1 MERDGERDFQNY
13 DTRLGLEVRVRVP
26 VRVNQGCVHSYIIY
40 YNIIYIIHY
49 THTLRLR
56 LNGLAGR
63 P

>member
-1 MERDGERDFQNY
+1 
-13 DTRLGLEVRVRVP
+13 
-26 VRVNQGCVHSYIIY
+26 VRVNQGCVHSYIEN